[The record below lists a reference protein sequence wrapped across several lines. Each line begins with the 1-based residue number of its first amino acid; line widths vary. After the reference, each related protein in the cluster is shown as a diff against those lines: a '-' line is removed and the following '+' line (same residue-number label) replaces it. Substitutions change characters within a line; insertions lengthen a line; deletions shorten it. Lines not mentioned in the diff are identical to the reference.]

1 MKIKYFVVFL
11 LFVNFFVNAQE
22 KYTISGVV
30 SDINSGET
38 LLGATVY
45 ISGTSIGAVTNQYGF
60 YSITTEAGN
69 KIDMIII
76 KIITVPSNDFL
87 LILKCRKY
95 IKKNTGNKN
104 NASVRTSIAKDNI
117 PNEIQCR

>member
-1 MKIKYFVVFL
+1 L
-11 LFVNFFVNAQE
+11 NAQE

-69 KIDMIII
+69 KE
-76 KIITVPSNDFL
+76 VVFSFL
-87 LILKCRKY
+87 I
-95 IKKNTGNKN
+95 
-104 NASVRTSIAKDNI
+104 
-117 PNEIQCR
+117 